1 MYIHTKIRNCKC
13 TVKIFDSIVN
23 CRSLTVL
30 QKNVV
35 QLIKIL
41 QSKISFYEKN
51 INY

>member
-1 MYIHTKIRNCKC
+1 MYRKDLRQYCELSK
-13 TVKIFDSIVN
+13 SYG
-23 CRSLTVL
+23 L